1 MRSTFPQVLL
11 VVVAAG
17 AAVAAQA
24 QQPVQQ
30 EQAELKGVYSFV
42 GALDG
47 EATLFAARS
56 GAQSGLEIHL
66 PILRGDRIWT
76 RPYGR
81 LAVLMSD
88 RSILALDHD
97 SEVTFTQIAG
107 SPDADDV
114 DSLYV
119 LHRGRLSLE
128 VADHLV
134 DSELPAV
141 DTTNA
146 RIYAKQ
152 QGRYQV
158 ESDGDAWTEVAV
170 VEGFAEVVT
179 QRGSVIVRGGE
190 ALRVQGLDDPWI
202 ELQNGAGAAAAALDE
217 WTDGHRASLAAY
229 AAVDA
234 NGYGSALA
242 SHGNWV
248 EIEDRQAWKPEV
260 EDDWQPY
267 SRGRWTHTPAGLY
280 WVARDPWG
288 PLTYHY
294 GSWNLYPGHGWLWFP
309 SAIYS
314 PSHVYW
320 YWGPSYV
327 GWIPRGYYQRYY
339 GGLGFG
345 LRHGLYGWAGGFWD
359 PFNTWIFCPSGYL
372 GYGRGYTYGRSLRRR
387 NPKLSRGIIT
397 TDTNGIDYRNWRNP
411 DAARQVLLS
420 KHPRLSESELPDV
433 TDFVAR
439 RADLTES
446 LQRRLVRDDTQSRS
460 VTVTGGPSGSGS
472 QGLVGVTAGGV
483 RATPTA
489 RVTGAGGS
497 SVSGVAVRRT
507 APGQLRPAGS
517 GPAGSTPQLR
527 RTGSVPTDA
536 AEPSDAVTRVRRADT
551 PKPASVSSGG
561 VKAAPTPTAAVE
573 ANEPGQAGA
582 EAPTRVVTPRSSG
595 GTLDRSRRPTPG
607 RRVLD
612 AIRGRDAAPGQ
623 PRTAAP
629 RVRAT
634 GAGQHTPAGH
644 NSPHQGHNAANLKAT
659 VGFDTHQGHDAA
671 DLQGTVH
678 PDTHPVR
685 NAADLKAVDP
695 ADPHQGHAATD
706 LQAIDPA
713 DPHAVHT
720 AADLQTVVHPDPHPV
735 HTATDLQAVVH
746 SDAHPVHTA
755 ANLQTAVHAGPT
767 DTVDTSNL
775 LAAVVLAAGAQLL
788 ATVQLFRAEGFVA
801 ATNGV
806 LIVATVQR

>member
-1 MRSTFPQVLL
+1 MRPTFPQVLL

-56 GAQSGLEIHL
+56 GAQSELEIHL

-170 VEGFAEVVT
+170 LEGFAEIVT

-202 ELQNGAGAAAAALDE
+202 DLQNGAGAAAAALDE
-217 WTDGHRASLAAY
+217 WTDGHRARLAAY

-387 NPKLSRGIIT
+387 HPQLSRGIIT

-420 KHPRLSESELPDV
+420 KNPRLSESELPDV

-472 QGLVGVTAGGV
+472 GGLVGVTAGGV

-507 APGQLRPAGS
+507 TPGQLRPAGS

-527 RTGSVPTDA
+527 RAGSVPTDA
-536 AEPSDAVTRVRRADT
+536 AEPSDAVTQVRRADT

-595 GTLDRSRRPTPG
+595 RTLDRSRRPTPG

-629 RVRAT
+629 ASGRPERVNTPRPATTPRTRAT
-634 GAGQHTPAGH
+634 TPRTSRPPSASTPTRVTTPRTSRAPSTPTRTRSTPPRTSRPSTPPTRTRATTPRTSRPSTPPTRTRATTPRTSRPRSTPAPRTRSTPRTA
-644 NSPHQGHNAANLKAT
+644 SPRSSS
-659 VGFDTHQGHDAA
+659 
-671 DLQGTVH
+671 
-678 PDTHPVR
+678 P
-685 NAADLKAVDP
+685 P
-695 ADPHQGHAATD
+695 ARSYSPPSSSSAPRASS
-706 LQAIDPA
+706 P
-713 DPHAVHT
+713 PPT
-720 AADLQTVVHPDPHPV
+720 ASSSSPPSSGSGRTPPRLP
-735 HTATDLQAVVH
+735 
-746 SDAHPVHTA
+746 
-755 ANLQTAVHAGPT
+755 
-767 DTVDTSNL
+767 
-775 LAAVVLAAGAQLL
+775 
-788 ATVQLFRAEGFVA
+788 
-801 ATNGV
+801 
-806 LIVATVQR
+806 

>member
-11 VVVAAG
+11 AVVAAG

-56 GAQSGLEIHL
+56 GAQSKLEIHL

-170 VEGFAEVVT
+170 LEGFAEVVT

-339 GGLGFG
+339 GG
-345 LRHGLYGWAGGFWD
+345 WASVSATVCTDGPEASGI
-359 PFNTWIFCPSGYL
+359 PSTPGSSVPPGTWA
-372 GYGRGYTYGRSLRRR
+372 T
-387 NPKLSRGIIT
+387 
-397 TDTNGIDYRNWRNP
+397 
-411 DAARQVLLS
+411 AA
-420 KHPRLSESELPDV
+420 
-433 TDFVAR
+433 
-439 RADLTES
+439 
-446 LQRRLVRDDTQSRS
+446 
-460 VTVTGGPSGSGS
+460 
-472 QGLVGVTAGGV
+472 
-483 RATPTA
+483 ATPTA
-489 RVTGAGGS
+489 APCVAGIRS
-497 SVSGVAVRRT
+497 SPAALSRRT
-507 APGQLRPAGS
+507 RTESTTETGGTPTPPGRCS
-517 GPAGSTPQLR
+517 SR
-527 RTGSVPTDA
+527 RTLA
-536 AEPSDAVTRVRRADT
+536 C
-551 PKPASVSSGG
+551 PKA
-561 VKAAPTPTAAVE
+561 
-573 ANEPGQAGA
+573 
-582 EAPTRVVTPRSSG
+582 
-595 GTLDRSRRPTPG
+595 
-607 RRVLD
+607 
-612 AIRGRDAAPGQ
+612 
-623 PRTAAP
+623 
-629 RVRAT
+629 
-634 GAGQHTPAGH
+634 
-644 NSPHQGHNAANLKAT
+644 NSPT
-659 VGFDTHQGHDAA
+659 
-671 DLQGTVH
+671 
-678 PDTHPVR
+678 
-685 NAADLKAVDP
+685 
-695 ADPHQGHAATD
+695 
-706 LQAIDPA
+706 
-713 DPHAVHT
+713 
-720 AADLQTVVHPDPHPV
+720 
-735 HTATDLQAVVH
+735 
-746 SDAHPVHTA
+746 
-755 ANLQTAVHAGPT
+755 
-767 DTVDTSNL
+767 
-775 LAAVVLAAGAQLL
+775 
-788 ATVQLFRAEGFVA
+788 
-801 ATNGV
+801 
-806 LIVATVQR
+806 

>member
-17 AAVAAQA
+17 AAVAAQG

-56 GAQSGLEIHL
+56 GAQSELEIHL

-170 VEGFAEVVT
+170 LEGFAEIVT

-387 NPKLSRGIIT
+387 HPQLSRGIIT

-420 KHPRLSESELPDV
+420 KNPRLSESELPDV

-497 SVSGVAVRRT
+497 SASGVAVRRT
-507 APGQLRPAGS
+507 TPGQLRPAGS

-527 RTGSVPTDA
+527 RAGSVPTD

-561 VKAAPTPTAAVE
+561 VKAAPAPTAAVE

-629 RVRAT
+629 GSGRPERVNTPRPATTPRTRAT
-634 GAGQHTPAGH
+634 TPRTSRPRSTPAPRTRSTPRTA
-644 NSPHQGHNAANLKAT
+644 SPRSSS
-659 VGFDTHQGHDAA
+659 
-671 DLQGTVH
+671 
-678 PDTHPVR
+678 P
-685 NAADLKAVDP
+685 P
-695 ADPHQGHAATD
+695 ARSYSPPSSSSAPRASS
-706 LQAIDPA
+706 P
-713 DPHAVHT
+713 PPT
-720 AADLQTVVHPDPHPV
+720 ASSSSPPSSGSGRTPPRLP
-735 HTATDLQAVVH
+735 
-746 SDAHPVHTA
+746 
-755 ANLQTAVHAGPT
+755 
-767 DTVDTSNL
+767 
-775 LAAVVLAAGAQLL
+775 
-788 ATVQLFRAEGFVA
+788 
-801 ATNGV
+801 
-806 LIVATVQR
+806 

>member
-1 MRSTFPQVLL
+1 MRSTLPQALL

-56 GAQSGLEIHL
+56 GAQSELEIHL

-170 VEGFAEVVT
+170 LEGFAEVVT

-217 WTDGHRASLAAY
+217 WTDGHRARLAAY

-387 NPKLSRGIIT
+387 HPKLSRGIIT

-446 LQRRLVRDDTQSRS
+446 LQRRLVRDDTQSGS

-472 QGLVGVTAGGV
+472 GGLVGVTAGGV

-497 SVSGVAVRRT
+497 SASGVAVRRT

-527 RTGSVPTDA
+527 RAGSAPTDA

-551 PKPASVSSGG
+551 PGPASVSSGG
-561 VKAAPTPTAAVE
+561 VKAAPAPTVAVE
-573 ANEPGQAGA
+573 ADEPGQAGA

-629 RVRAT
+629 GARRPERVNTPRPATPPRTRAT
-634 GAGQHTPAGH
+634 PPRTSRPPSTPTRTQSTPPRTSRPSSTPTRTRSTPPRTSKPSSTPTRTRSTPPRTSRPSSTPTRTRSTPPRTSRPSSTPTRTRSTPPRTSRPRSTPAPRTRSTPRTS
-644 NSPHQGHNAANLKAT
+644 SPRSSS
-659 VGFDTHQGHDAA
+659 
-671 DLQGTVH
+671 
-678 PDTHPVR
+678 P
-685 NAADLKAVDP
+685 P
-695 ADPHQGHAATD
+695 ARSYSPPSSSSAPRASS
-706 LQAIDPA
+706 P
-713 DPHAVHT
+713 PPT
-720 AADLQTVVHPDPHPV
+720 ASSSSPPSSGSGRTPPRLP
-735 HTATDLQAVVH
+735 
-746 SDAHPVHTA
+746 
-755 ANLQTAVHAGPT
+755 
-767 DTVDTSNL
+767 
-775 LAAVVLAAGAQLL
+775 
-788 ATVQLFRAEGFVA
+788 
-801 ATNGV
+801 
-806 LIVATVQR
+806 